1 MKKIFLFVFLLLT
14 LKSQEFYT
22 LTQEIVDLNYQLQ
35 NQTASKALIQAS
47 KKKEKLM
54 LKIAQVIAKKEV
66 PSSDLDA
73 LNLAIENFKSSLLS
87 VKQIQTPYSLAINT
101 AELNL
106 LLVKKSFFECI
117 QNLSK
122 KNHFFTTHTEIEEML
137 SEVIDNI
144 QQYDLIDTKNLTKD
158 ELESFQ
164 SKQNDLDVTSG
175 SYIEILKFL
184 QSNIGLFLNES
195 FLSNFNLSWILEK
208 IKNILP
214 SQFKNLTIAKGI
226 LSLAIFII
234 LFLLRHTI
242 AHLLLYLISTLSHFL
257 ENKTIQ
263 EQIKKQIS
271 TPILWIILLLSLKIS
286 LTILLFPNPI
296 SPKLKI
302 WVDACFIVSFSWLT
316 ILLFK
321 GYGIAIL
328 GNIAQKNNVFRR
340 EIINLLLKVIYSLI
354 IVIAILMLL
363 KNFGFNVSALIASLG
378 IGGVAVAFAIKDM
391 LANFFASVVLLFDN
405 SFNQGDWIVCGD
417 IEGTVIEIG
426 LRRTMIRTFDNAMLF
441 VPNSLLANGSVKN
454 WNRRKSGRRI
464 KFNIGVTYSST
475 PDQIRACIRDIQNM
489 LLNHP
494 EIAKEEDGRQTLGH
508 YELDLKGNIVS
519 LDDLLG
525 YKRNLF
531 IVLEEFAGSSIN
543 ILVYCFSKTT
553 VWGEWLRVRQEI
565 MLNIMDILNQH
576 NLSFAFPSQSLYIE
590 KIASD
595 ENKDSLKI

>member
-1 MKKIFLFVFLLLT
+1 MKKIFLFLCLLLA
-14 LKSQEFYT
+14 LKSQDFYA
-22 LTQEIVDLNYQLQ
+22 LTQEVVDLNYQLQ

-47 KKKEKLM
+47 KKKERLM
-54 LKIAQVIAKKEV
+54 LKIAQAIAKKDV
-66 PSSDLDA
+66 LSSDLNS
-73 LNLAIENFKSSLLS
+73 LNLAIENFKSGLLS
-87 VKQIQTPYSLAINT
+87 VKQIQSPYSLAINT

-106 LLVKKSFFECI
+106 LLVKKSFFDCI
-117 QNLSK
+117 QSLAK
-122 KNHFFTTHTEIEEML
+122 KNQFFTTRTEIKEML
-137 SEVIDNI
+137 SKAIESI
-144 QQYDLIDTKNLTKD
+144 QQYDFVDSKELSKS
-158 ELESFQ
+158 ELESLQ
-164 SKQNDLDVTSG
+164 SKQNDLDVISG

-184 QSNIGLFLNES
+184 QTNIGLFLNES
-195 FLSNFNLSWILEK
+195 FLSNFDLSWILEK

-214 SQFKNLTIAKGI
+214 SQFQQLAFAKGI
-226 LSLAIFII
+226 LSLAIFIVF
-234 LFLLRHTI
+234 FLLRHTI

-263 EQIKKQIS
+263 EQIKEQIS
-271 TPILWIILLLSLKIS
+271 TPILWIILLLSFKIS
-286 LTILLFPNPI
+286 LGILLFPNPI
-296 SPKLKI
+296 SPKFKI
-302 WVDACFIVSFSWLT
+302 WVDACFIVSLSWLT

-340 EIINLLLKVIYSLI
+340 EIVNLLLKVIYFLI
-354 IVIAILMLL
+354 LVITILVLL

-417 IEGTVIEIG
+417 VEGTVIEIG

-464 KFNIGVTYSST
+464 KFNIGLTYSST
-475 PDQIRACIRDIQNM
+475 PEQIRACIRDIQNM

-494 EIAKEEDGRQTLGH
+494 GIAKEEDKRQMPSH
-508 YELDLKGNIVS
+508 YELDLKSNIVS

-553 VWGEWLRVRQEI
+553 VWGEWLNVRQEV

-590 KIASD
+590 KIAPNES
-595 ENKDSLKI
+595 KDA

>member
-1 MKKIFLFVFLLLT
+1 MKKIFLFLCLLLA
-14 LKSQEFYT
+14 LKSQDFYA
-22 LTQEIVDLNYQLQ
+22 LTQEVVDLNYQLQ

-47 KKKEKLM
+47 KKKERLM
-54 LKIAQVIAKKEV
+54 LKIAQAIAKKDV
-66 PSSDLDA
+66 LSSDLNS
-73 LNLAIENFKSSLLS
+73 LNLAIENFKSGLLS
-87 VKQIQTPYSLAINT
+87 VKQIQSPYSLAINT

-106 LLVKKSFFECI
+106 LLVKKSFFDCI
-117 QNLSK
+117 QSLAK
-122 KNHFFTTHTEIEEML
+122 KNQFFTTRTEIKEML
-137 SEVIDNI
+137 SKAIESI
-144 QQYDLIDTKNLTKD
+144 QQYDFIDSKELSKS
-158 ELESFQ
+158 ELESLQ
-164 SKQNDLDVTSG
+164 SKQNDLDVISG

-184 QSNIGLFLNES
+184 QTNIGLFLNES
-195 FLSNFNLSWILEK
+195 FLGNFDLSWILEK
-208 IKNILP
+208 IRSILP
-214 SQFKNLTIAKGI
+214 SQFQQLAFAKGI
-226 LSLAIFII
+226 LSLAIFIVF
-234 LFLLRHTI
+234 FLLRHTI

-263 EQIKKQIS
+263 EQIKEQIS
-271 TPILWIILLLSLKIS
+271 TPILWIILLLSFKIS
-286 LTILLFPNPI
+286 LGILLFPNPI
-296 SPKLKI
+296 SPKFKI
-302 WVDACFIVSFSWLT
+302 WVDACFIVSLSWLT

-340 EIINLLLKVIYSLI
+340 EIVNLLLKVIYFLI
-354 IVIAILMLL
+354 LVITILVLL

-417 IEGTVIEIG
+417 VEGTVIEIG

-464 KFNIGVTYSST
+464 KFNIGLTYSST
-475 PDQIRACIRDIQNM
+475 PEQIRACIRDIQNM

-494 EIAKEEDGRQTLGH
+494 GIAKEEDKRQMPNH
-508 YELDLKGNIVS
+508 YELDLKSNIVS

-553 VWGEWLRVRQEI
+553 VWGEWLNVRQEV

-590 KIASD
+590 KIAPNES
-595 ENKDSLKI
+595 KDA

>member
-1 MKKIFLFVFLLLT
+1 MKKIFLFLCLLLA
-14 LKSQEFYT
+14 LKSQDFYA
-22 LTQEIVDLNYQLQ
+22 LTQEVVDLNYQLQ

-47 KKKEKLM
+47 KKKERLM
-54 LKIAQVIAKKEV
+54 LKIAQAIAKKDV
-66 PSSDLDA
+66 LSSDLNS
-73 LNLAIENFKSSLLS
+73 LNLAIENFKSGLLS
-87 VKQIQTPYSLAINT
+87 VKQIQSPYSLAINT

-106 LLVKKSFFECI
+106 LLVKKSFFDCI
-117 QNLSK
+117 QSLAK
-122 KNHFFTTHTEIEEML
+122 KNQFFTTRTEIKEML
-137 SEVIDNI
+137 SKAIESI
-144 QQYDLIDTKNLTKD
+144 QQYDFVDSKELSKS
-158 ELESFQ
+158 ELESLQ
-164 SKQNDLDVTSG
+164 SKQNDLDVISG

-184 QSNIGLFLNES
+184 QTNIGLFLNES
-195 FLSNFNLSWILEK
+195 FLSNFDLSWILEK

-214 SQFKNLTIAKGI
+214 SQFQQLAFAKGI
-226 LSLAIFII
+226 LSLAIFVVF
-234 LFLLRHTI
+234 FLLRHTI

-263 EQIKKQIS
+263 EQIKEQIS
-271 TPILWIILLLSLKIS
+271 TPILWIILLLSFKIS
-286 LTILLFPNPI
+286 LGILLFPNPI
-296 SPKLKI
+296 SPKFKI
-302 WVDACFIVSFSWLT
+302 WVDACFIVSLSWLT

-340 EIINLLLKVIYSLI
+340 EIVNLLLKVIYFLI
-354 IVIAILMLL
+354 LVITILVLL

-417 IEGTVIEIG
+417 VEGTVIEIG

-464 KFNIGVTYSST
+464 KFNIGLTYSST
-475 PDQIRACIRDIQNM
+475 PEQIRACIRDIQNM

-494 EIAKEEDGRQTLGH
+494 GIAKEEDKRQMPSH
-508 YELDLKGNIVS
+508 YELDLKSNIVS

-553 VWGEWLRVRQEI
+553 VWGEWLNVRQEV

-590 KIASD
+590 KIAPNES
-595 ENKDSLKI
+595 KDA